1 MPQWLPAAEVESRG
15 RRETI
20 DPEIKERELRRAEL
34 GGPSER
40 RGGTTAVPV
49 RRVVVKRSTQRPT
62 TRGGTVA
69 RIVGD
74 GLRAAAKEAETLR
87 ITRRKEETKG
97 GTGDGSLALDGA
109 CARVYLYVCV
119 DKYAGANRG
128 KRGYGKGVA
137 NAR

>member
-109 CARVYLYVCV
+109 CACIFIRLCGQVRW
-119 DKYAGANRG
+119 GESR
-128 KRGYGKGVA
+128 
-137 NAR
+137 